1 MNKLLLKSFCL
12 LFIMQILIHVET
24 YALRNDYGYQGT
36 VEIKVGETK
45 YIPLLDVVQTML
57 TYSTTYYPSGKWV
70 LSNNSYNVS
79 MVSQSMTGCKIRGDK
94 KGDNIK
100 LTFSGNMILYDA
112 IWEYTGYYYVK
123 VVDAEIKVTSISVSP
138 SSTSLKVG
146 ETKQLSATVSPSNAT
161 NKSVSWS
168 SGNTS
173 IAYVSSNGL
182 VTAKAAGN
190 TTITCKA
197 NDGSGKQ
204 STCSVTV
211 TAADPI
217 KVTGITLNYTSA
229 SMVAGDTKQLSATIS
244 PSNATDKTVSWSSS
258 NTSVATVDNNGKITA
273 KSRGTA
279 TITCKANDGSGKLA
293 TCEITV
299 SGVKSYSNFKAKTI
313 EGVEIQ
319 FHVDDVSSGI
329 CNVNGQPAID
339 KNTTGKIT
347 IPSEVEGLKVTKIDH
362 SAFKDCAGITE
373 VSVPNSVEDIANYG
387 FQNCTSLKT
396 VALNNG
402 VKKLQ
407 WRVFDGC
414 TSLTTVTGINKLEY
428 ISSDVFR
435 GTPWLED
442 LPDGLLYLGKVLF
455 MYKGTMPDNTTIN
468 IKEGTTQIAYRA
480 LFECKGLVGLSIPES
495 LTTIES
501 GNFYENNLSKI
512 IVAPGNKKYDS
523 RDNCN
528 AIIETSTN
536 TLIHGCKTSTI
547 PNTVTTLGDYSLA
560 YCSGLT
566 SIVIPSSVDSIA
578 DGAFAQCD
586 NLTTVLIGKGT
597 RKIVNN
603 PFYGCRKLRSISVA
617 TNNPYIDSRDDC
629 NAIIEKS
636 TGKLLVGCAATKIP
650 ASTKAIGVYAFYNL
664 TIKSISIP
672 DQVESIGNYA
682 FPYLYNGLRS
692 LTIGKS
698 VKQIGKG
705 AFIQA
710 DSLRYIRSF
719 IEEPFDLDESVFT
732 GSESAVNRV
741 YDNAILYVP
750 VGCRVNYMTTIGW
763 NKFKKIVEVADDA
776 MPEGTVFTDKSTE
789 GVELTFIVTDAS
801 AKLCELIT
809 SPLDVSGKITIPAK
823 PNGYSLTSIGKHAF
837 YSPYDNRMI
846 TEIVVP
852 EGVTNLCEYAL
863 YSNNRTLRSVTLPST
878 LTTIGNYAFY
888 ESAINSIYISKYISK
903 IGTGAFRDCD
913 DLEIIVVDPDNA
925 YYYSPDGSNAI
936 IEKSSQ
942 KLIAGCKTTNIPNG
956 ITAIGRSAF
965 SYIDGITDIVLP
977 ASLRSIENYAFG
989 NCKNLKSVTSYI
1001 MEPFEMDSLAFTNYE
1016 GVVNRK
1022 AVYRFTG
1029 ATLYVPTGTKAK
1041 YQSTEGW
1048 KNFQNI
1054 VEFDPSALGKHV
1066 TMDAD
1071 KDAPVFDL
1079 FGRKLSQPRKGI
1091 NIINGRKVIVK

>member
-1 MNKLLLKSFCL
+1 MNNRLLKLFSLLLFTL
-12 LFIMQILIHVET
+12 LLCPIEVS
-24 YALRNDYGYQGT
+24 ADDYSYQGT
-36 VEIKVGETK
+36 IEIKVGETK
-45 YIPLLDVVQTML
+45 YIQLPTNI
-57 TYSTTYYPSGKWV
+57 YSVAITGYYPQGKWV
-70 LSNNSYNVS
+70 LSDNNDNAEIVS
-79 MVSQSMTGCKIRGDK
+79 GWGTLQGCKVKGK
-94 KGDNIK
+94 KAGKNIK
-100 LTFSGNMILYDA
+100 LTFSGNSTLYDML
-112 IWEYTGYYYVK
+112 WSFTGYYSID
-123 VVDAEIKVTSISVSP
+123 VVSEDVKVTSISLN
-138 SSTSLKVG
+138 SSSISLKEG
-146 ETKQLSATVSPSNAT
+146 ATKQLTATVSPSNAT
-161 NKSVSWS
+161 NKSVTWS
-168 SGNTS
+168 SSNETVAVVDGN
-173 IAYVSSNGL
+173 GK
-182 VTAKAAGN
+182 VTAKAKGEV
-190 TTITCKA
+190 TITCKA

-204 STCSVTV
+204 ATCSVTV

-217 KVTGITLNYTSA
+217 RVTEITLNYTSA

-279 TITCKANDGSGKLA
+279 TITCKANDGSDKLA

-313 EGVEIQ
+313 EGIEIQ

-329 CNVNGQPAID
+329 CRVYGQPAID

-347 IPSEVEGLKVTKIDH
+347 IPSEVEGLKVTKIDL

-428 ISSDVFR
+428 ISPEVFR

-442 LPDGLLYLGKVLF
+442 LPEGLLYLGKVLF

-468 IKEGTTQIAYRA
+468 IKEGTTQIASQV
-480 LFECKGLVGLSIPES
+480 FHKCKGLVGLSIPES
-495 LTTIES
+495 LTTIGS

-512 IVAPGNKKYDS
+512 TVAPGNKKYDS

-578 DGAFAQCD
+578 DGAFAECG

-617 TNNPYIDSRDDC
+617 TNNPYFDSRDDC

-650 ASTKAIGVYAFYNL
+650 ASTKAIGFYAFYNL

-682 FPYLYNGLRS
+682 FPFLDNGLRS

-698 VKQIGKG
+698 VKQIGKS
-705 AFIQA
+705 AFILA

-732 GSESAVNRV
+732 GSEPAVNRV

-750 VGCRVNYMTTIGW
+750 IGCKVNYMTTIGW

-801 AKLCELIT
+801 AKLCELIS

-823 PNGYSLTSIGKHAF
+823 PNGYSLTSIGKNAF
-837 YSPYDNRMI
+837 YSYCDDRMI

-878 LTTIGNYAFY
+878 LTTIGNRAFNY
-888 ESAINSIYISKYISK
+888 CAINSIVIPRAVSYIGRSIFSGCSSLEQ
-903 IGTGAFRDCD
+903 ITVETGNMVYES
-913 DLEIIVVDPDNA
+913 LE
-925 YYYSPDGSNAI
+925 GSNAI
-936 IEKSSQ
+936 IEKATN

-956 ITAIGRSAF
+956 ITAIGGSAF
-965 SYIDGITDIVLP
+965 SNIDGITDIVLP
-977 ASLRSIENYAFG
+977 ASLRSIENSAFW

-1016 GVVNRK
+1016 GYIDGQN
-1022 AVYRFTG
+1022 VYSFTP
-1029 ATLYVPTGTKAK
+1029 ATLYVPIGCKSI